1 MNAPQSSEKVKSCS
15 KRHFYPSPPS
25 RVPQQNIG
33 RCPKDGGVK
42 YTNKNPFLSFHL
54 HHPEETP
61 VPESSPLYRNTAQE
75 RSAKPLGNECR
86 NFSLLLYQ
94 SLFENSFDFVGIDTA
109 LVLLF
114 VCDVKRRNVIVI
126 VGIF

>member
-42 YTNKNPFLSFHL
+42 NTLSESNKGGLEYKQAP
-54 HHPEETP
+54 
-61 VPESSPLYRNTAQE
+61 
-75 RSAKPLGNECR
+75 
-86 NFSLLLYQ
+86 
-94 SLFENSFDFVGIDTA
+94 DFAFIG
-109 LVLLF
+109 
-114 VCDVKRRNVIVI
+114 R
-126 VGIF
+126 

>member
-54 HHPEETP
+54 YPEET
-61 VPESSPLYRNTAQE
+61 VVSSVFSCRPRRRSIPL
-75 RSAKPLGNECR
+75 
-86 NFSLLLYQ
+86 
-94 SLFENSFDFVGIDTA
+94 
-109 LVLLF
+109 
-114 VCDVKRRNVIVI
+114 
-126 VGIF
+126 IFGS

>member
-1 MNAPQSSEKVKSCS
+1 MCKQKS
-15 KRHFYPSPPS
+15 FPIFLLPP
-25 RVPQQNIG
+25 R
-33 RCPKDGGVK
+33 
-42 YTNKNPFLSFHL
+42 
-54 HHPEETP
+54 
-61 VPESSPLYRNTAQE
+61 
-75 RSAKPLGNECR
+75 RSVDTLGNECR
-86 NFSLLLYQ
+86 NFSLFLYQ